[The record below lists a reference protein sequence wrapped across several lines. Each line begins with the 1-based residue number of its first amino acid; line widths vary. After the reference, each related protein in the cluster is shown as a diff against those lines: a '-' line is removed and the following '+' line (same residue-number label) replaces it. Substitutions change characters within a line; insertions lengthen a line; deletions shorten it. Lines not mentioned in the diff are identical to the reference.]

1 MDSTPADLEGL
12 SFRVHFNDGTA
23 KTYTSEDFDTYNR
36 TVDGHVY
43 DITPVNEQQTV
54 GDNEFTLSYMG
65 KTATFKV
72 KVKQNTVSSVKMT
85 RLPNIAAYSQYYS
98 PDWVG
103 AQITVT
109 NTDNTTKTVT
119 LSRDNLTY
127 NNYMWG
133 NGCTAQVE
141 IDGVYATISRINV
154 WDEDGMEIV
163 RSYFVLSYAGKEYE
177 ITGMTYQEDKTVV
190 SVEVEDYSVT
200 GENML
205 VTALFE
211 DGTSDSVRF
220 SDTYSFG
227 TGFSPDVKMYA
238 AFTEKG
244 MLMYNMILAT
254 DIDNDVY
261 VFGQYVDVDGGQ
273 GETFLRGDVDGD
285 GEVTIADATLLQR
298 YFAEYAVADR
308 ARIVKCGDANCDG
321 KLNIRDVTAIQR
333 YLAGYDL
340 NNTNIG
346 KPI

>member
-1 MDSTPADLEGL
+1 MT
-12 SFRVHFNDGTA
+12 
-23 KTYTSEDFDTYNR
+23 
-36 TVDGHVY
+36 
-43 DITPVNEQQTV
+43 
-54 GDNEFTLSYMG
+54 
-65 KTATFKV
+65 TAT
-72 KVKQNTVSSVKMT
+72 SCGRT

-127 NNYMWG
+127 RNYMWG
-133 NGCTAQVE
+133 NGCTAHVE
-141 IDGVYATISRINV
+141 IDGVIATLSRVNV
-154 WDEDGMEIV
+154 WDDDGMEII
-163 RSYFVLSYAGKEYE
+163 RTYFELSYAGKESE
-177 ITGMTYQEDKTVV
+177 ITGLTYHEDKNVV

-211 DGTSDSVRF
+211 DGTSESVRF

-273 GETFLRGDVDGD
+273 SETFLRGDVDGD

-333 YLAGYDL
+333 YLADFSTGDSQ
-340 NNTNIG
+340 IG
-346 KPI
+346 KPV